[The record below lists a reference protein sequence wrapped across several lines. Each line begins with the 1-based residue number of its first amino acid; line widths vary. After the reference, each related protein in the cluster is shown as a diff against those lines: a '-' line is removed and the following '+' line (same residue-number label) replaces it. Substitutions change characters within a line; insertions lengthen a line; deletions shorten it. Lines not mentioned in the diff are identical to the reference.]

1 MRKVQNMT
9 VVSQKLIAKNV
20 YEIILSGNLVQGM
33 LQAGQFVNIKINEV
47 AYPLLRRPI
56 SICEINQELNHFK
69 MIYRAE
75 GEGTKLLSQKQAGEQ
90 VDILG
95 PLGTGFDI
103 EDVQANETVV
113 LVVSV

>member
-56 SICEINQELNHFK
+56 SICEINQELNQFK
-69 MIYRAE
+69 ISWGRNWSSTNVRN
-75 GEGTKLLSQKQAGEQ
+75 GQTITCKR
-90 VDILG
+90 
-95 PLGTGFDI
+95 
-103 EDVQANETVV
+103 
-113 LVVSV
+113 

>member
-56 SICEINQELNHFK
+56 PCRRRRNKTSFSK
-69 MIYRAE
+69 TSR
-75 GEGTKLLSQKQAGEQ
+75 
-90 VDILG
+90 
-95 PLGTGFDI
+95 
-103 EDVQANETVV
+103 
-113 LVVSV
+113 